1 MNEFEEIFSRPWSC
15 RTMPCSRTIKTK
27 SNGVLPG
34 RSNEHKCPLWRVQ
47 IVPFLRRLSRL
58 DLKEEESYKRPSSS
72 LLFSAFSC
80 TVSFSLRA
88 SPLAQIPHSV
98 FRSNFLTH
106 IFFFFRR
113 YLFSAVYDSWWV
125 ETPSKGFHLLPASPV
140 SLCTSHSV
148 FTGLLRAHESYGIY
162 FRCYLADQ
170 QEKSIGLVRF

>member
-80 TVSFSLRA
+80 AVSFSLRA

-106 IFFFFRR
+106 IFFFFFAATFFQLYMIADGWKHR
-113 YLFSAVYDSWWV
+113 
-125 ETPSKGFHLLPASPV
+125 
-140 SLCTSHSV
+140 
-148 FTGLLRAHESYGIY
+148 LRAFIFCPLPPSHFALLIQSLLA
-162 FRCYLADQ
+162 CYEPTNHTAFILDAT
-170 QEKSIGLVRF
+170 